1 MKKRILVLLTVVAL
15 MAAMLAVGIVPVSA
29 APSACPGK
37 MDLISPT
44 NIDYNDAYDSNQ
56 NNFICRY
63 RHYDKDNNFTVR
75 LKDDRLVAG

>member
-1 MKKRILVLLTVVAL
+1 MKKRIMVLLTVMAL
-15 MAAMLAVGIVPVSA
+15 MAAMLALGIVPASA

-56 NNFICRY
+56 KNLICRY
-63 RHYDKDNNFTVR
+63 RHYDKYDNFTVR
-75 LKDDRLVAG
+75 LKDDRIL